1 MWMNGESD
9 KWIDMSVQI
18 VRTLNWTLAGLIACL
33 LAVSVLAAC
42 GDSKTCAE
50 DSDCFAGEICSA
62 GVCAVGQRSDMPTE
76 PVDEEDV
83 RVDFSTPDMGA
94 ADLDPPGPADMDVS
108 EDASQHDATVDAA
121 QDAREPDMSVACIVD
136 PFDECVD
143 DENPSNNSFPG
154 EMVTSMTRGCPND
167 FVPLDMTIDGAM
179 CQREDSDI
187 YSFIFYECETAF
199 IIEATLTP
207 TPQCAPELIHFDIGG
222 FGGNCESPG
231 ETLECETFEDGT
243 RRIRLLVPGT
253 SSGSGSGIYFYVQ
266 TDEER
271 NDIAFDYSLRLQ
283 VRR

>member
-1 MWMNGESD
+1 MF
-9 KWIDMSVQI
+9 
-18 VRTLNWTLAGLIACL
+18 RTLDCTLAGFLACL
-33 LAVSVLAAC
+33 LAVSFLAAC

-50 DSDCFAGEICSA
+50 DSDCFAGEICSD
-62 GVCAVGQRSDMPTE
+62 GVCAVGQRSDMSTE
-76 PVDEEDV
+76 PIDVEDAG
-83 RVDFSTPDMGA
+83 RDFSTPDMSA
-94 ADLDPPGPADMDVS
+94 SDADTTDPADMEES
-108 EDASQHDATVDAA
+108 EDASQLDATVDAA
-121 QDAREPDMSVACIVD
+121 PDAQDPDPDMSVACIVD

-154 EMVTSMTRGCPND
+154 EMATSMTRGCPND
-167 FVPLDMTIDGAM
+167 FVPLDMTIDGKM

-187 YSFIFYECETAF
+187 YSFIFYECETSF

-231 ETLECETFEDGT
+231 DTLECETFEDGT

-253 SSGSGSGIYFYVQ
+253 SSGSGSGVYFYVQ